1 MIVWISLILGDMMGA
16 FSKFY
21 SQIDEEDNYRFKI
34 SSTPQFIFDEEIKLW
49 LNKEDM
55 ISRIEDFRDSIN
67 SLIGS
72 EVLGPILQNIVDRV
86 NEKIDILIGRLS
98 ESEKFMNAEVVFKK
112 EDVSSNIQFKSV
124 NVNVLKSKG
133 IKRPYHHVWV
143 DGEEDKKGIIILPG
157 SKYKKVYLMKGSS
170 DDPEIIYLK
179 CKGLNYIRDNEPYY
193 EIIDGK
199 TYIHMNGFSGA
210 GTEAD
215 PWQVSTYDD
224 LKAVGRWSG
233 HPNYRTGWE
242 KDSYYLQTANIQCP
256 TGVSRETFRPIGH
269 PVLEDGTP
277 DATKVFSGSYD
288 GGNHII
294 YDLYIDGTDTPLDG
308 GIGFFSSLTGTV
320 QNTVLERPT
329 MSSIAGYV
337 GTFVTSATNATI
349 YNCHVRDITI
359 SALRLAGFAM
369 GVTGTTIERCS
380 VTGGTITGND
390 TRQLIGGFV
399 SVTTTATIREC
410 FAKDLTLVALQTSSD
425 ARSAG
430 FVANM
435 EGAGTGGTALIED
448 CYADNVNLSS
458 GFTGITRYTG
468 GFLGLN
474 FALTGTK
481 IIRRCYSTGLVP
493 GNVSYYNY
501 GFRGGNRTL
510 NTSEYNYY
518 DTNTSTKS
526 DTTQSTPKTTVQ
538 MIDVS
543 TFVGWDISSMADFDT
558 ESPTTWFINDAIDYP
573 RLWWEYRGYV
583 AKIYSDGSVKTNEFI
598 EDTERTVQSVKFN
611 TLIEG
616 AHSDAY
622 IGTISPVGNTLT
634 TNFTIEWWLYKISG
648 NRWNAGVLE
657 LNSYAGCFQSFGGT
671 TCYIGITP
679 WVTVGQLYMG
689 FNLTGTYTLVTPTL
703 PYAIANGWHHFAITY
718 NGTTLKAYID
728 GAEFYTEERPGYLR
742 TGSTAFRMGYFTTYW
757 LEGYMSDVRVW
768 NTTRSPTEIV
778 ANMHKRLSGSES
790 GLIFYTPLNEGTGTT
805 VYDKCGTNNGT
816 LVGTTEWIDDLPPFK
831 LIEITNQSKMIS
843 PLFMEN
849 SSIGGKAK
857 IHTDNV
863 ESFEFKE
870 YYY

>member
-1 MIVWISLILGDMMGA
+1 MSA
-16 FSKFY
+16 FSKFF
-21 SQIDEEDNYRFKI
+21 SQIDEGDNFRFKL

-49 LNKEDM
+49 LNEEDM
-55 ISRIEDFRDSIN
+55 ISRIEDFRDGVN
-67 SLIGS
+67 SLVGS
-72 EVLGPILQNIVDRV
+72 EILGPILQSIVDRV
-86 NEKIDILIGRLS
+86 NEKIDTLISRLS
-98 ESEKFMNAEVVFKK
+98 ENEKFMNAEIIFKK
-112 EDVSSNIQFKSV
+112 EDVSANIKFKSIKSD
-124 NVNVLKSKG
+124 VLKNKG

-143 DGEEDKKGIIILPG
+143 DGEEDKKGIIVLPG

-538 MIDVS
+538 MKDVS

-598 EDTERTVQSVKFN
+598 EDPKRSESPWFN
-611 TLIEG
+611 TFISG
-616 AHSDAY
+616 AHSNAY
-622 IGTISPVGNTLT
+622 LTTSSPVGNTLS
-634 TNFTIEWWLYKISG
+634 TNFTLEWWAYRVSAH
-648 NRWNAGVLE
+648 RWNAGVLE
-657 LNSYAGCFQSFGGT
+657 LNSIGGCFQNIGGT
-671 TCYIGITP
+671 TSYVGLASGYIYTS
-679 WVTVGQLYMG
+679 
-689 FNLTGTYTLVTPTL
+689 FNLTGSLVTRNPSY
-703 PYAIANGWHHFAITY
+703 PYSITGAWHHFAITY
-718 NGTTLKAYID
+718 D
-728 GAEFYTEERPGYLR
+728 GSYFRIYLDGVEFYNTAVSGYLR
-742 TGSTAFRMGYFTTYW
+742 TGGSSLQMGYFTTYW
-757 LEGYMSDVRVW
+757 LEGHMSDVRLW
-768 NTTRSPTEIV
+768 NITRSPTEISDY
-778 ANMHKRLSGSES
+778 MRKRLNGDET
-790 GLIFYTPLNEGTGTT
+790 GLIFYLPMNEGTGTV
-805 VYDKCGTNNGT
+805 VYDNCGSTNATMTGT
-816 LVGTTEWIDDLPPFK
+816 MEWAEEYPPIK
-831 LIEITNQSKMIS
+831 NTEITNQSRMVA
-843 PLFMEN
+843 PLFIEN

-857 IHTDNV
+857 IYKDNV